1 MRGGV
6 VMSACCITSY
16 CIVQVPVIAAKV
28 SLDHVPI
35 SESVSMARETDHS

>member
-6 VMSACCITSY
+6 VMSSCCVTSY
-16 CIVQVPVIAAKV
+16 CMVQVPVIADKV

-35 SESVSMARETDHS
+35 SESVSMAREMDHS